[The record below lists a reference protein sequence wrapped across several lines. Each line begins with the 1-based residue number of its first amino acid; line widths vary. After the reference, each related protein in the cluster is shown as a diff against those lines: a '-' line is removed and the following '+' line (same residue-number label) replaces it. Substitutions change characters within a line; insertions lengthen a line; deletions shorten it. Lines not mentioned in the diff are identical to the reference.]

1 MTTSQAARGTGYQA
15 AEKRRLE
22 LLSVADRLAVA
33 ATALQLAEL
42 AKVADTTSTR
52 LESDAFFVT
61 VLGDFKRGKSTLM
74 NAMLGEKVLPS
85 FSWPCTAVLTEVR
98 WGQEKSA
105 LLYPRRDKRGRARRP
120 VPVDVTDLERS
131 ITIDSE
137 RPDLP
142 SKYERAEVRWP
153 LELCRNNVVL
163 VDSPGL
169 NEDPIR
175 ERITLDYLARTDA
188 VIFVQDAQAN
198 MSMSE
203 AHFVK
208 TYLDAHQ
215 PFFVYNKINLISP
228 DEVSMVKT
236 AAQARLRAVRPEH
249 VDDDAARAFWIN
261 AKAGVDSKI
270 FGDLAL
276 WEQSNMETFTRRLE
290 TFLAKERHKVKIL
303 VPARQLSSLCYQ
315 LSKSLF
321 GQQEMLNKDLSEL
334 QQKYAD
340 AQLPLQTLTTA
351 SDNIVTRM
359 RNGVSALI
367 SFVQDSVHGQ
377 LQIVANSVTDWAVS
391 AVPDSKLTR
400 RPWKSKENAEA
411 LSKEV
416 AEITMRRVEEAF
428 AHWVSDELEPA
439 IERRLKDVQNGI
451 TTDLAGFERG
461 IEAIRLDLT
470 GITGAMK
477 LVPEGQSPTSWLFA
491 GVEGMPSAG
500 SRSNLAGFGFTP
512 RDFTKT
518 LLPTLA
524 VGLVWLFT
532 PVGLPLVVVAL
543 VGQALFK
550 AVPAVKGAEKR
561 IKEQIG
567 KELAA
572 QLRSNSYP
580 SARSAA
586 EQFATELAEF
596 QNSVEEGLSAQVR
609 TLRREVQTVLDTK
622 TSGEAAVERRRTEL
636 DELDE
641 ELNEVGE
648 ELSRIVLEIA
658 EL

>member
-1 MTTSQAARGTGYQA
+1 
-15 AEKRRLE
+15 
-22 LLSVADRLAVA
+22 
-33 ATALQLAEL
+33 
-42 AKVADTTSTR
+42 
-52 LESDAFFVT
+52 
-61 VLGDFKRGKSTLM
+61 
-74 NAMLGEKVLPS
+74 
-85 FSWPCTAVLTEVR
+85 
-98 WGQEKSA
+98 
-105 LLYPRRDKRGRARRP
+105 
-120 VPVDVTDLERS
+120 
-131 ITIDSE
+131 
-137 RPDLP
+137 
-142 SKYERAEVRWP
+142 
-153 LELCRNNVVL
+153 
-163 VDSPGL
+163 
-169 NEDPIR
+169 
-175 ERITLDYLARTDA
+175 
-188 VIFVQDAQAN
+188 
-198 MSMSE
+198 
-203 AHFVK
+203 
-208 TYLDAHQ
+208 
-215 PFFVYNKINLISP
+215 
-228 DEVSMVKT
+228 
-236 AAQARLRAVRPEH
+236 
-249 VDDDAARAFWIN
+249 
-261 AKAGVDSKI
+261 
-270 FGDLAL
+270 
-276 WEQSNMETFTRRLE
+276 
-290 TFLAKERHKVKIL
+290 
-303 VPARQLSSLCYQ
+303 
-315 LSKSLF
+315 
-321 GQQEMLNKDLSEL
+321 
-334 QQKYAD
+334 
-340 AQLPLQTLTTA
+340 
-351 SDNIVTRM
+351 M

-641 ELNEVGE
+641 ELNVVGE